1 MFLYPWLGAHL
12 ALGYLGYKA
21 YDNDINGAADTLYDM
36 MNAMAELFGE
46 TVDRETFD
54 EEFFSDEFYDQPHIK
69 GFTRSRLAGFVSAGL
84 SLAGTAATFLAPANI
99 FQYLTFGTTLT
110 SAFVLA
116 QALLANG
123 WYDDFVD
130 SSDPDFD
137 TAAEVDPFFEDSRNY
152 LLYGGIAAFATDALV
167 LTMMFLAAPT
177 DVPVPED
184 LPATEAEDVTVEL
197 SVW

>member
-21 YDNDINGAADTLYDM
+21 YDNNINGNADYLYEITVAIFKDM
-36 MNAMAELFGE
+36 GMD
-46 TVDRETFD
+46 VDREAFD
-54 EEFFSDEFYDQPHIK
+54 EEYFSEELYDQSNVK
-69 GFTRSRLAGFVSAGL
+69 GFSRSRLAGFVSAGL

-110 SAFVLA
+110 SAFVLV

-123 WYDDFVD
+123 WYDDIVD
-130 SSDPDFD
+130 PSDTTLD
-137 TAAEVDPFFEDSRNY
+137 TAAEVDPYFEDSRNY

-184 LPATEAEDVTVEL
+184 LPAAEAEDATVEL